1 MAWLVS
7 ADPNK
12 HYVESSVAERIHFG
26 SLQFR
31 DFSENGPVGFS
42 ARVRRQLKSGPNNF
56 FIHDTDTED
65 ESGPL
70 GAWEAGKSIFQPFGV
85 ICRFAV
91 FGTKVAILFHV
102 QSSFQLY

>member
-65 ESGPL
+65 ESGPW
-70 GAWEAGKSIFQPFGV
+70 GAWEAGESI
-85 ICRFAV
+85 
-91 FGTKVAILFHV
+91 
-102 QSSFQLY
+102 